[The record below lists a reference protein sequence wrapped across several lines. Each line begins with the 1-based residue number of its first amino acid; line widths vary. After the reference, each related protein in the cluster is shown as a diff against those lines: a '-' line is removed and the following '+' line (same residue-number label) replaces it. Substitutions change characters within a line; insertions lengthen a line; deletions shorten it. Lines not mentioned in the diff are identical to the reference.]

1 MAAEVETLT
10 VSQTLLVSIDTR
22 LKRIENILRQ
32 VAIHTQDTAETVDE
46 IQDVLD
52 EVFSPDDEA

>member
-22 LKRIENILRQ
+22 LRRLENILRQ
-32 VAIHTQDTAETVDE
+32 VAVHAQDTAETVEE
-46 IQDVLD
+46 IQDTLD
-52 EVFSPDDEA
+52 MITGTDDE